1 MNEDL
6 PVTEAEK
13 SKWRSLMILD
23 VTHAKVKDL
32 AQLHRL
38 PLNQMVE
45 YLVERAWVSSFEAPQ
60 PPQKPVST
68 GFRSKA

>member
-60 PPQKPVST
+60 IPQRPVST